1 VAHAVLIEFAANRWP
16 HRSDAANIQRKLAAK
31 ETMMRIVWPYAV
43 ALALCLGGATTTLA
57 ETEAEFDGY
66 CTMGLALGKEIKTDC
81 SINAVIDGKTYCFG
95 NEDAKTVF
103 LKKPEQFLDQA
114 AVFYMSKKQ
123 AQ

>member
-1 VAHAVLIEFAANRWP
+1 
-16 HRSDAANIQRKLAAK
+16 
-31 ETMMRIVWPYAV
+31 MRLGLLSAV
-43 ALALCLGGATTTLA
+43 AIAMVFGSAATALA
-57 ETEAEFDGY
+57 EPEGEFDGL

-95 NEDAKTVF
+95 NEEAKIVF
-103 LKKPEQFLDQA
+103 LKKPEEFLDKA

>member
-1 VAHAVLIEFAANRWP
+1 
-16 HRSDAANIQRKLAAK
+16 
-31 ETMMRIVWPYAV
+31 MRIVWPYALAV
-43 ALALCLGGATTTLA
+43 ALWFGGAAATLA
-57 ETEAEFDGY
+57 ETDGEFDGY

-81 SINAVIDGKTYCFG
+81 SINAMIDGKTYCFG

-123 AQ
+123 AE

>member
-1 VAHAVLIEFAANRWP
+1 
-16 HRSDAANIQRKLAAK
+16 
-31 ETMMRIVWPYAV
+31 MMRLGLLSAV
-43 ALALCLGGATTTLA
+43 AIAMVFGSAATGLA
-57 ETEAEFDGY
+57 EPEEEFDGL

-95 NEDAKTVF
+95 NEEAKIVF
-103 LKKPEQFLDQA
+103 LKKPEEFLDKA

>member
-1 VAHAVLIEFAANRWP
+1 
-16 HRSDAANIQRKLAAK
+16 
-31 ETMMRIVWPYAV
+31 MRLGLLSAV
-43 ALALCLGGATTTLA
+43 AIAIVFGSAAILA
-57 ETEAEFDGY
+57 EPDGEFDGL

-81 SINAVIDGKTYCFG
+81 SINAMLDGKTYCFG
-95 NEDAKTVF
+95 NEEAKIVF

>member
-1 VAHAVLIEFAANRWP
+1 MRLGLLSAVVIAMVFGP
-16 HRSDAANIQRKLAAK
+16 
-31 ETMMRIVWPYAV
+31 T
-43 ALALCLGGATTTLA
+43 ATGLA
-57 ETEAEFDGY
+57 EPEGEFDGL

-95 NEDAKTVF
+95 NEEAKIVF

>member
-1 VAHAVLIEFAANRWP
+1 
-16 HRSDAANIQRKLAAK
+16 
-31 ETMMRIVWPYAV
+31 MMRLGLLSAV
-43 ALALCLGGATTTLA
+43 AIAIVFGSAATALA
-57 ETEAEFDGY
+57 EPEWEFDGL

-81 SINAVIDGKTYCFG
+81 SINAMLDCKTYCFG
-95 NEDAKTVF
+95 NEEAKIVF

>member
-1 VAHAVLIEFAANRWP
+1 
-16 HRSDAANIQRKLAAK
+16 
-31 ETMMRIVWPYAV
+31 MRIGWSYAFAV
-43 ALALCLGGATTTLA
+43 VLGIAGTTAALA
-57 ETEAEFDGY
+57 ESEPEFDGL

-81 SINAVIDGKTYCFG
+81 SINAVIDGRTYCFG
-95 NEDAKTVF
+95 NEEAKIVF

>member
-1 VAHAVLIEFAANRWP
+1 
-16 HRSDAANIQRKLAAK
+16 
-31 ETMMRIVWPYAV
+31 MRLGLLSAV
-43 ALALCLGGATTTLA
+43 AIAIVFGSAATALA
-57 ETEAEFDGY
+57 EPEWEFGGL

-81 SINAVIDGKTYCFG
+81 SINAMLDGKTYCFG
-95 NEDAKTVF
+95 NEEAKIVF